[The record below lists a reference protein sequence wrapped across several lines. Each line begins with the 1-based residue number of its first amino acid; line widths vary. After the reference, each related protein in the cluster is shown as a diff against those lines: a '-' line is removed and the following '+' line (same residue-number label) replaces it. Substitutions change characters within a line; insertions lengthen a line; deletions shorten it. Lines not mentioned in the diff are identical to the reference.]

1 MTCNMLLHTH
11 VQITSIKYHCDG
23 WEWSGQFYYVFIVHR
38 RFLNDQLTLCNGFPL
53 LSAVSQSSR
62 TITALSKSPVHVVS
76 QVENRI
82 KASLMSWGYE
92 AIIIIRRY
100 CSEASQML
108 AVRRWKEAVCCSCV
122 GHAGTLIDYANIRII
137 SVIRL
142 ANYYNKLCFS
152 LRNEHHS
159 KPAAPNLQH
168 TTNWE
173 QRRPMW

>member
-1 MTCNMLLHTH
+1 MTCNVFLCTH
-11 VQITSIKYHCDG
+11 VQITSIKYHCHG
-23 WEWSGQFYYVFIVHR
+23 WEWTGQFYYIFIVHW

-53 LSAVSQSSR
+53 LPASAQSSSR
-62 TITALSKSPVHVVS
+62 TIRALSKSPDHVVS

-108 AVRRWKEAVCCSCV
+108 AVGGGKEVVCCSCV
-122 GHAGTLIDYANIRII
+122 GHDGTLIDYANIRII

-142 ANYYNKLCFS
+142 VNYYS
-152 LRNEHHS
+152 IS
-159 KPAAPNLQH
+159 K
-168 TTNWE
+168 
-173 QRRPMW
+173 